1 MQKKMLAYRYDGS
14 FEGFLCCVFD
24 SFYRRELP
32 AAILP
37 DEMPQET
44 LYPEHWV
51 ETDKQ
56 HAERVYN
63 SFRSKISP
71 AAAAFIAEA
80 FLSCQPEKE
89 RLLLRFIRLGYRYR
103 GAVLDCLA
111 DDTVNA
117 LTKAVKYLNNEAHF
131 FKEFLRFSEQNGTL
145 AAIIEPQNRVLP
157 LLAEHFCSRYPEER
171 FLIFDS
177 THREALVYQ
186 PYEPV
191 ILPLEDFSLPRPEE
205 QEARYRAL
213 WKRFYD
219 SVAIEGRYN
228 PKCRMGHMPK
238 RYWRNMTEFQPDT
251 PFEHPSPTFQ
261 HVIAAQKLPAGE

>member
-71 AAAAFIAEA
+71 ATAAFIAEA

-103 GAVLDCLA
+103 GAVLDCLV

-131 FKEFLRFSEQNGTL
+131 LRNFCGFRNKTERWL
-145 AAIIEPQNRVLP
+145 R
-157 LLAEHFCSRYPEER
+157 LLNLKTGCF
-171 FLIFDS
+171 
-177 THREALVYQ
+177 
-186 PYEPV
+186 PYWLSISVPATRKS
-191 ILPLEDFSLPRPEE
+191 DFSFLTAPTGK
-205 QEARYRAL
+205 L
-213 WKRFYD
+213 WCTSLMNR
-219 SVAIEGRYN
+219 
-228 PKCRMGHMPK
+228 
-238 RYWRNMTEFQPDT
+238 
-251 PFEHPSPTFQ
+251 
-261 HVIAAQKLPAGE
+261 